1 MTNRLVL
8 LRHAKAERHV
18 DDDSD
23 FSRPLAL
30 RGRENAAVMGRL
42 LVERGLVPDLVLV
55 SAALRTKQT
64 WQRVA
69 AALGEHA
76 ARVEYLD
83 ELYLPAP
90 DQIVKSVRAHGGD
103 SATVMVVGH
112 EPGLSIVG
120 HRLAGSGESGPLAQ
134 VGVGLPTAAAAVLE
148 VEVPWA
154 ELTYGENYLVDV
166 FSAR

>member
-1 MTNRLVL
+1 MNNRLVL

-18 DDDSD
+18 DEASD

-30 RGRENAAVMGRL
+30 RGRENATVLGRL
-42 LVERGLVPDLVLV
+42 LVEQGLVPDLVLV

-69 AALGEHA
+69 ATLGEHSA
-76 ARVEYLD
+76 QVEYLE

-90 DQIVKSVRAHGGD
+90 DQIVRSVRSWGAVH
-103 SATVMVVGH
+103 ATVMVVGH
-112 EPGLSIVG
+112 EPGLSIVA

-148 VEVPWA
+148 TSTSWA
-154 ELTYGENYLVDV
+154 ELAYGESYLDAVI
-166 FSAR
+166 SGR